1 MPVKQNTIQVINS
14 AIVKL
19 LRPLIR
25 LAMKRGISYGHFSS
39 LVKWVFYDIAK
50 NDLII
55 KGRKQTQSRISVL
68 TGFSRKEVKHL
79 SEIDPPSSQKEFDP
93 SNRCARVISGWRRE
107 TDFVDKKG
115 KPIIIPIYGKGT
127 TFDTLV
133 KKFSGDM
140 PTRAIMDELLR
151 VGAVQLESEQ
161 RLRLI
166 ADVFVPTFDEVSKF
180 QILGTDVGLL
190 ISTIENNIEFGIK
203 KPFFQRKVYY
213 DNVPDEVITDIR
225 RMSNKSAQILI
236 NDMDRYIAINDR
248 DVNPKLEG
256 SGRNIAGIGI
266 YYFEKPYKNFYED

>member
-1 MPVKQNTIQVINS
+1 MIRNQSTIKVINS
-14 AIVKL
+14 SIVKL

-25 LAMKRGISYGHFSS
+25 LAMKRGISYKHFSS
-39 LVKWVFYDIAK
+39 LVRWVFYDIAK

-79 SEIDPPSSQKEFDP
+79 SEMDPPTSQKEFERN
-93 SNRCARVISGWRRE
+93 NRCARVISGWRRE
-107 TDFVDKKG
+107 TDFVDKEG
-115 KPIIIPIYGKGT
+115 RPIIIPIYGKGT
-127 TFDTLV
+127 TFETLV
-133 KKFSGDM
+133 RKFSGDI
-140 PTRAIMDELLR
+140 PTRAIIDELLR
-151 VGAVQLESEQ
+151 VGAVQLEPEQ
-161 RLRLI
+161 RLQLI
-166 ADVFVPTFDEVSKF
+166 TDVFVPTFDEVSKF

-213 DNVPDEVITDIR
+213 DNLPDEVITDIR
-225 RMSNKSAQILI
+225 RMSGKSAQKLI

-248 DVNPKLEG
+248 DVNPELEG

-266 YYFEKPYKNFYED
+266 YYFEKPYENFNED